1 MVGCRKM
8 GFCKK
13 CKNKRDLRETCEM
26 CDKSGKVDEGRV
38 YKPKLVLDGA
48 DGYFKTISTDIY
60 VLLLETSIYN
70 YADLP
75 ETTLIKEL
83 KVELTATKKQKK
95 QRETVDDPLLLKVEN
110 FIKKNF
116 KQTHGKIKIKKFVK
130 QENIYFAEP
139 DDNFCINVNRTHSSS
154 GIYFQIKPSGICQR
168 CYCKKDST
176 DGRLNGPCNSFA
188 SKEVPISKILQ
199 NSLFGMV
206 KKESKKERKINNF
219 NLSRNSSTST
229 LDLSTND
236 INYMFSNKQ
245 ICLENCKNILF
256 QLEKE
261 LTG

>member
-1 MVGCRKM
+1 
-8 GFCKK
+8 
-13 CKNKRDLRETCEM
+13 
-26 CDKSGKVDEGRV
+26 
-38 YKPKLVLDGA
+38 
-48 DGYFKTISTDIY
+48 
-60 VLLLETSIYN
+60 
-70 YADLP
+70 
-75 ETTLIKEL
+75 
-83 KVELTATKKQKK
+83 
-95 QRETVDDPLLLKVEN
+95 
-110 FIKKNF
+110 
-116 KQTHGKIKIKKFVK
+116 
-130 QENIYFAEP
+130 
-139 DDNFCINVNRTHSSS
+139 
-154 GIYFQIKPSGICQR
+154 
-168 CYCKKDST
+168 
-176 DGRLNGPCNSFA
+176 LNGPCTSFA